1 MILGIPAGAWYVAEL
16 KNGRGKCRLFM
27 VFFGYYGIIWG
38 FVQNSHGNCSWDMFW
53 LVEMGKSENSTIV
66 NKIRG
71 TTH

>member
-1 MILGIPAGAWYVAEL
+1 MDAE
-16 KNGRGKCRLFM
+16 NADCSWF
-27 VFFGYYGIIWG
+27 FFGYYGIIWG